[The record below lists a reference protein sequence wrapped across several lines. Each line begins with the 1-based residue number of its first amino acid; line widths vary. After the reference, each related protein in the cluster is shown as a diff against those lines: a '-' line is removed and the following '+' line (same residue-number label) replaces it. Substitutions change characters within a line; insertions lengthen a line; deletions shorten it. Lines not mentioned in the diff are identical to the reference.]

1 MDLDRW
7 LHGSQFAMRFWRF
20 PEQPTALVRRSLTY
34 QKERSIRS
42 APILGHM
49 VEAPDTALEP
59 IGDVHRTKV
68 GREATEPMRADI
80 RLLGAILGDTIREQN
95 GDEVFE
101 LVERARVES
110 FRVRRSEIDRTEM
123 SRMFDGIDIHQAL
136 PVIRAFTH
144 FALLANVAEDIHRER
159 RRGVHVAAGEPPQD
173 SSLAATYLKLD
184 GAELDSD
191 TVAEALKG
199 ALVSPVITAHPTE
212 TRRRTVFVTQ
222 HRITELMRLHAEG
235 HTETADGRPVESELR
250 RQVLTLWQ
258 TALIRLSRLQISD
271 EIAVGLRLYP
281 SAFFEV
287 IPQVNAEVRQAL
299 RQRWPEAD
307 LLSGPIL
314 QPGSWI
320 GGDRD
325 GNPNVT
331 ADVVRLA
338 SGGAAFTALSH
349 YLAELDQLEQEL
361 SMSSRLLKVTDELAA
376 LAQGCEDN
384 ARADE
389 PYRRALRVIRARLS
403 ATASEILDQQPQH
416 LLDLGLS
423 RYATPA
429 ELRSDLDVIDASLRM
444 HGSALLADDRLALL
458 REGVHVFGFHLS
470 GLDMRQNSDVHEE
483 VVGEL
488 LAWAGVHPDYSSLP
502 EEQRVELLVAE
513 LSTRRPLIGD
523 RARLS
528 DLARSELDIIAA
540 ATHAVE
546 TYGPAAVPN
555 YVISM
560 CRSVSDMLEAAILL
574 KEGGLLDASGDEP
587 YCPVGISPL
596 FETIDDLHNG
606 ATILQAMLELPLYR
620 ALVAARGESQEV
632 MLGYSDSNKD
642 GGYLAANWAVYR
654 AELALVETARK
665 NGIRLRLFHGRGGT
679 VGRGG
684 GPSYQ
689 AILAQPPGAVNGSL
703 RLTEQGEVIAAKYA
717 EPQVARRN
725 LESLLAATLEST
737 LLDVE
742 GLGEAAEPAYAVL
755 DEVATLAQR
764 SYAELVHDTPG
775 FVEYF
780 KASTPVS
787 EIGSL
792 NIGSRPTSRKP
803 TESISDLRA
812 IPWVLAW
819 SQSRVMLPGWYGTGT
834 AFEQWIGAGS
844 DSEEERLATLHELYQ
859 RWPFFRSV
867 LSNMAQVLA
876 KSDLGLAA
884 HYSELVADESLRRRV
899 FDKIVDEHHRTIAMY
914 KRITGEDDLL
924 ADNPALARSVFNR
937 FPYLEPLNHL
947 QVELLRRYR
956 GGEDDELVQR
966 GILLTMN
973 GLASALRNS
982 G

>member
-1 MDLDRW
+1 MADA
-7 LHGSQFAMRFWRF
+7 S
-20 PEQPTALVRRSLTY
+20 
-34 QKERSIRS
+34 
-42 APILGHM
+42 
-49 VEAPDTALEP
+49 DTALEP
-59 IGDVHRTKV
+59 IGAVQRTRV

-80 RLLGAILGDTIREQN
+80 RLLGTILGDTVREQN
-95 GDEVFE
+95 GAEVFD
-101 LVERARVES
+101 LVERARVAS
-110 FRVRRSEIDRTEM
+110 FRVRRSEIDRAEM
-123 SRMFDGIDIHQAL
+123 SRMFSRIDIHLAI
-136 PVIRAFTH
+136 PIIRAFSH

-159 RRGVHVAAGEPPQD
+159 RRAIHAAAGEAPQD
-173 SSLAATYLKLD
+173 SSLAATYAKLD
-184 GAELDSD
+184 LAELDSG
-191 TVAEALKG
+191 TVAAALAG

-222 HRITELMRLHAEG
+222 HRITELMRLHAAG
-235 HTETADGRPVESELR
+235 HTETDHGRNIERELR

-258 TALIRLSRLQISD
+258 TALIRLSRLQITD
-271 EIAVGLRLYP
+271 EIEVGLRYYP
-281 SAFFEV
+281 AALFTV
-287 IPQVNAEVRQAL
+287 IPQVNAEVRSAL
-299 RQRWPEAD
+299 RARWPDAD
-307 LLSGPIL
+307 LLAAPIL

-331 ADVVRLA
+331 ADVVRRA
-338 SGGAAFTALSH
+338 TGSAAFTALAH
-349 YLAELDQLEQEL
+349 YLAELTDLEQEL
-361 SMSSRLLKVTDELAA
+361 SMSARLITVTAELTA
-376 LAQGCEDN
+376 LAEGCDEK

-389 PYRRALRVIRARLS
+389 PYRRALRVIRGRLT
-403 ATASEILDQQPQH
+403 ATAAEILDRRPQH
-416 LLDLGLS
+416 ALDLGLAAYS
-423 RYATPA
+423 APG
-429 ELRSDLDVIDASLRM
+429 ELRADLDVIDASLRT
-444 HGSALLADDRLALL
+444 HGAGLLADDRLARL
-458 REGVHVFGFHLS
+458 RESVHVFGFHLS

-488 LAWAGVHPDYSSLP
+488 LAWAGVHPDYGSLA
-502 EEQRVELLVAE
+502 EGDRVELLAGE
-513 LSTRRPLIGD
+513 LATRRPLVGD
-523 RARLS
+523 RAARLS
-528 DLARSELDIIAA
+528 DLARGELGVVAA
-540 ATHAVE
+540 AARAVQL
-546 TYGPAAVPN
+546 YGPAAVPN

-560 CRSVSDMLEAAILL
+560 CQSPSDVLEAAILL
-574 KEGGLLDASGDEP
+574 KEAGLLDASGPET

-606 ATILQAMLELPLYR
+606 ASILQAMLDLPIYR
-620 ALVAARGESQEV
+620 ALVAARGDSQEV

-654 AELALVETARK
+654 AELTLVEVARK
-665 NGIRLRLFHGRGGT
+665 TGVRLRLFHGRGGT

-717 EPQVARRN
+717 EPQTARRN
-725 LESLLAATLEST
+725 LESLVAATLEST

-742 GLGEAAEPAYAVL
+742 GLGDAAEPAYAVL
-755 DEVATLAQR
+755 DEVAALAHR
-764 SYAELVHDTPG
+764 AYAELVHETPG
-775 FVEYF
+775 FVDYF

-819 SQSRVMLPGWYGTGT
+819 TQSRVMLPGWYGTGS
-834 AFEQWIGAGS
+834 AFEQWIAAGPE
-844 DSEEERLATLHELYQ
+844 SEGERVKILHELYE

-884 HYSELVADESLRRRV
+884 HYSELVADESLRHRV
-899 FDKIVDEHHRTIAMY
+899 FDKIVDEHRRTIAMH
-914 KRITGEDDLL
+914 KLITGHDDLL

-956 GGEDDELVQR
+956 SGDDDELVQR

>member
-1 MDLDRW
+1 MVEVSDI
-7 LHGSQFAMRFWRF
+7 
-20 PEQPTALVRRSLTY
+20 AL
-34 QKERSIRS
+34 
-42 APILGHM
+42 APIGA
-49 VEAPDTALEP
+49 VQ
-59 IGDVHRTKV
+59 RTRV

-80 RLLGAILGDTIREQN
+80 RLLGTILGDTVREQN
-95 GDEVFE
+95 GHDVFD

-110 FRVRRSEIDRTEM
+110 FRVRRSEIDRAEM
-123 SRMFDGIDIHQAL
+123 SRMFSGLDIHRAI
-136 PVIRAFTH
+136 PIIRAFSH

-159 RRGVHVAAGEPPQD
+159 RRAIHADAGEPPQD
-173 SSLAATYLKLD
+173 SSLAATYAKLD
-184 GAELDSD
+184 LAELDSS
-191 TVAEALKG
+191 TVAGALKG

-222 HRITELMRLHAEG
+222 HRITELMRLHAAG
-235 HTETADGRPVESELR
+235 HTETDDGRGIELELR

-258 TALIRLSRLQISD
+258 TALIRLSRLQITD
-271 EIAVGLRLYP
+271 EIDVGLRYYP
-281 SAFFEV
+281 AALFKV
-287 IPQVNAEVRQAL
+287 IPQVNAEVRDAL
-299 RQRWPEAD
+299 RTRWPDAD
-307 LLSGPIL
+307 LLAAPIL

-331 ADVVRLA
+331 ADVVRRA
-338 SGGAAFTALSH
+338 TGSAAFTALTR
-349 YLAELDQLEQEL
+349 YLAELTDLEQEL
-361 SMSSRLLKVTDELAA
+361 SMSARLITVTPELTA
-376 LAQGCEDN
+376 LAEGCPET

-389 PYRRALRVIRARLS
+389 PYRRAVRVIRARLT
-403 ATASEILDQQPQH
+403 ATAAEILDQRPQH
-416 LLDLGLS
+416 ELDLCLPPYS
-423 RYATPA
+423 APA
-429 ELRSDLDVIDASLRM
+429 ELRSDLDVIDASLRT
-444 HGSALLADDRLALL
+444 HGAALLAADRLARL
-458 REGVHVFGFHLS
+458 RESVRVFGFHLS

-483 VVGEL
+483 VVSEL
-488 LAWAGVHPDYSSLP
+488 LAWAGVHPDYGSLP
-502 EEQRVELLVAE
+502 EDERVELLAGE
-513 LSTRRPLIGD
+513 LRTRRPLVGD
-523 RARLS
+523 RAQLS
-528 DLARSELDIIAA
+528 DLARGELGVVAA
-540 ATHAVE
+540 AAHAVGL
-546 TYGPAAVPN
+546 YGSAAVPN
-555 YVISM
+555 YIISM
-560 CRSVSDMLEAAILL
+560 CQSVSDVLEAAILL
-574 KEGGLLDASGDEP
+574 KEAGLLDTSGPEP

-596 FETIDDLHNG
+596 FETIEDLRNG
-606 ATILQAMLELPLYR
+606 ASILQAMLDLPIYR
-620 ALVAARGESQEV
+620 AVVSARGDSQEV

-654 AELALVETARK
+654 AELTLVEVARK
-665 NGIRLRLFHGRGGT
+665 AGIRLRLFHGRGGT

-689 AILAQPPGAVNGSL
+689 AILAQPPGAVHGSL

-717 EPQVARRN
+717 EPELARRN
-725 LESLLAATLEST
+725 LESLVAATLEST

-742 GLGEAAEPAYAVL
+742 GLGDDAEPAYAVL
-755 DEVATLAQR
+755 DDVATLAHR
-764 SYAELVHDTPG
+764 AYAELVHETPG

-803 TESISDLRA
+803 TSSIADLRA

-819 SQSRVMLPGWYGTGT
+819 SQSRVMLPGWYGTGS
-834 AFEQWIGAGS
+834 AFEQWIAAGPE
-844 DSEEERLATLHELYQ
+844 SETDRVETLHELYQ

-867 LSNMAQVLA
+867 LSNLAQVLA
-876 KSDLGLAA
+876 KSDMGLAA
-884 HYSELVADESLRRRV
+884 RYAELVADEALRHRV
-899 FDKIVDEHHRTIAMY
+899 FGMIVDEHRRTIAMH
-914 KRITGEDDLL
+914 KLITGQDDLL

-956 GGEDDELVQR
+956 SGDDDELVQR

>member
-1 MDLDRW
+1 M
-7 LHGSQFAMRFWRF
+7 A
-20 PEQPTALVRRSLTY
+20 
-34 QKERSIRS
+34 
-42 APILGHM
+42 
-49 VEAPDTALEP
+49 EASDIALEP
-59 IGDVHRTKV
+59 IGAVQRTRV

-80 RLLGAILGDTIREQN
+80 RLLGTILGDTVREQN

-110 FRVRRSEIDRTEM
+110 FRVRRSEIDRADM
-123 SRMFDGIDIHQAL
+123 ARMFDGIDIHQAI
-136 PVIRAFTH
+136 PVIRAFSH

-159 RRGVHVAAGEPPQD
+159 RRDVHVAAGEPPQD
-173 SSLAATYLKLD
+173 SSLAATYAKLD
-184 GAELDSD
+184 RAELDSA
-191 TVAEALKG
+191 TVADALRG

-222 HRITELMRLHAEG
+222 HRITELMRLRAAG
-235 HTETADGRPVESELR
+235 HTETDDGRNIELELR

-258 TALIRLSRLQISD
+258 TALIRLSRLQITD
-271 EIAVGLRLYP
+271 EIDVGLRYYP
-281 SAFFEV
+281 AALFKV
-287 IPQVNAEVRQAL
+287 IPQVNAEVREAL
-299 RQRWPEAD
+299 RARWPDAD
-307 LLSGPIL
+307 LLSSPIL

-331 ADVVRLA
+331 GDVVRRA
-338 SGGAAFTALSH
+338 TGSAAFTALAH
-349 YLAELDQLEQEL
+349 YLAELTELEQEL
-361 SMSSRLLKVTDELAA
+361 SMSARLITVTPELTA
-376 LAQGCEDN
+376 LADGGNES

-389 PYRRALRVIRARLS
+389 PYRRALRVIRARLT
-403 ATASEILDQQPQH
+403 ATGTEILDRRPQH
-416 LLDLGLS
+416 ELDLGLRPYS
-423 RYATPA
+423 VPA
-429 ELRSDLDVIDASLRM
+429 ELRADLDVIDASLRT
-444 HGSALLADDRLALL
+444 HGAELLADDRLARL
-458 REGVHVFGFHLS
+458 RESVHTFGFHLS

-483 VVGEL
+483 VVAEL
-488 LAWAGVHPDYSSLP
+488 LAWAGVHPDYASLA
-502 EEQRVELLVAE
+502 EDERVELLAGE
-513 LSTRRPLIGD
+513 LATRRPLVGD
-523 RARLS
+523 RAQLS
-528 DLARSELDIIAA
+528 DLARGELGVVVAA
-540 ATHAVE
+540 ARAVDL
-546 TYGPAAVPN
+546 YGPAAVPN
-555 YVISM
+555 YIISM
-560 CRSVSDMLEAAILL
+560 CQSVSDVLEAAILL
-574 KEGGLLDASGDEP
+574 KEAGLLDASGPEP
-587 YCPVGISPL
+587 YCPLGISPL

-606 ATILQAMLELPLYR
+606 ASILQAMLDLPIYR
-620 ALVAARGESQEV
+620 ALVDARGGCQEV

-654 AELALVETARK
+654 AELTLVEVARK
-665 NGIRLRLFHGRGGT
+665 TGIRLRLFHGRGGT

-717 EPQVARRN
+717 EPQLARRN
-725 LESLLAATLEST
+725 LESLVAATVEST

-742 GLGEAAEPAYAVL
+742 GLGDAAEPAYAVL
-755 DEVATLAQR
+755 DEVAALAHR
-764 SYAELVHDTPG
+764 AYAELVHETPG

-819 SQSRVMLPGWYGTGT
+819 SQSRVMLPGWYGTGA
-834 AFEQWIGAGS
+834 AFEQWIAAGPE
-844 DSEEERLATLHELYQ
+844 SETERVAILHDLYE

-867 LSNMAQVLA
+867 LSNMAQVLS

-884 HYSELVADESLRRRV
+884 HYAELVADESLRHRV
-899 FDKIVDEHHRTIAMY
+899 FDKIADEHRRTIAMH
-914 KRITGEDDLL
+914 KLITGQDDLL

-956 GGEDDELVQR
+956 SGDDDELVQR

>member
-1 MDLDRW
+1 MVEVSDI
-7 LHGSQFAMRFWRF
+7 
-20 PEQPTALVRRSLTY
+20 AL
-34 QKERSIRS
+34 
-42 APILGHM
+42 APIGA
-49 VEAPDTALEP
+49 VQ
-59 IGDVHRTKV
+59 RTRV

-80 RLLGAILGDTIREQN
+80 RLLGTILGDTVREQN
-95 GDEVFE
+95 GHDVFD

-110 FRVRRSEIDRTEM
+110 FRVRRSEIDRAEM
-123 SRMFDGIDIHQAL
+123 SRMFSGLDIHLAI
-136 PVIRAFTH
+136 PIIRAFSH

-159 RRGVHVAAGEPPQD
+159 RRAIHADAGEPPQD
-173 SSLAATYLKLD
+173 SSLAATYAKLD
-184 GAELDSD
+184 LAELDSS
-191 TVAEALKG
+191 TVAGALKG

-222 HRITELMRLHAEG
+222 HRITELMRLHAAG
-235 HTETADGRPVESELR
+235 HTETDDGRGIELELR

-258 TALIRLSRLQISD
+258 TALIRLSRLQITD
-271 EIAVGLRLYP
+271 EIDVGLRYYP
-281 SAFFEV
+281 AALFKV
-287 IPQVNAEVRQAL
+287 IPQVNAEVRDAL
-299 RQRWPEAD
+299 RARWPDAD
-307 LLSGPIL
+307 LLAAPIL

-331 ADVVRLA
+331 ADVVRRA
-338 SGGAAFTALSH
+338 TGSAAFTALTR
-349 YLAELDQLEQEL
+349 YLAELTDLEQEL
-361 SMSSRLLKVTDELAA
+361 SMSARLITVTPELTA
-376 LAQGCEDN
+376 LAEGCPET

-389 PYRRALRVIRARLS
+389 PYRRAVRVIRARLT
-403 ATASEILDQQPQH
+403 ATAAKILDQRPQH
-416 LLDLGLS
+416 ELDLGLPPYS
-423 RYATPA
+423 APA
-429 ELRSDLDVIDASLRM
+429 ELRSDLDVIDASLRT
-444 HGSALLADDRLALL
+444 HGAALLAADRLARL
-458 REGVHVFGFHLS
+458 RESVRVFGFHLS

-483 VVGEL
+483 VVSEL
-488 LAWAGVHPDYSSLP
+488 LAWAGVHPDYGSLP
-502 EEQRVELLVAE
+502 EDERVELLAGE
-513 LSTRRPLIGD
+513 LRTRRPLVGD
-523 RARLS
+523 RAQLS
-528 DLARSELDIIAA
+528 DLARGELGVVAA
-540 ATHAVE
+540 AAHAVGL
-546 TYGPAAVPN
+546 YGSAAVPN
-555 YVISM
+555 YIISM
-560 CRSVSDMLEAAILL
+560 CQSVSDVLEAAILL
-574 KEGGLLDASGDEP
+574 KEAGLLDTSGPEP

-596 FETIDDLHNG
+596 FETIEDLRNG
-606 ATILQAMLELPLYR
+606 ASILQAMLDLPIYR
-620 ALVAARGESQEV
+620 AVVSARGDSQEV

-654 AELALVETARK
+654 AELTLVEVARK
-665 NGIRLRLFHGRGGT
+665 AGIRLRLFHGRGGT

-717 EPQVARRN
+717 EPQLARRN
-725 LESLLAATLEST
+725 LESLVAATLEST

-742 GLGEAAEPAYAVL
+742 GLGDDAEPAYAVL
-755 DEVATLAQR
+755 DDVATLAHR
-764 SYAELVHDTPG
+764 AYAELVHETPG

-803 TESISDLRA
+803 TSSIADLRA

-819 SQSRVMLPGWYGTGT
+819 SQSRVMLPGWYGTGS
-834 AFEQWIGAGS
+834 AFEQWIAAGPE
-844 DSEEERLATLHELYQ
+844 SETDRVETLHELYQ

-867 LSNMAQVLA
+867 LSNLAQVLA
-876 KSDLGLAA
+876 KSDMGLAA
-884 HYSELVADESLRRRV
+884 RYAELVADEALRHRV
-899 FDKIVDEHHRTIAMY
+899 FGMIVDEHRRTIAMH
-914 KRITGEDDLL
+914 KLITGQDDLL

-956 GGEDDELVQR
+956 SGDDDELVQR

>member
-1 MDLDRW
+1 
-7 LHGSQFAMRFWRF
+7 
-20 PEQPTALVRRSLTY
+20 
-34 QKERSIRS
+34 
-42 APILGHM
+42 M
-49 VEAPDTALEP
+49 VEVSDTALAP
-59 IGDVHRTKV
+59 IGAVQRTLV

-80 RLLGAILGDTIREQN
+80 RLLGAILGDTVREQN
-95 GDEVFE
+95 GDEVFD

-110 FRVRRSEIDRTEM
+110 FRVRRSEIDRADM
-123 SRMFDGIDIHQAL
+123 ARLFSGLDIHRAI
-136 PVIRAFTH
+136 PVIRAFSH

-159 RRGVHVAAGEPPQD
+159 RRAVHVAAGDPPQD
-173 SSLAATYLKLD
+173 SSLAATYAKLEA
-184 GAELDSD
+184 AELDSA
-191 TVAEALKG
+191 TVADALRG

-222 HRITELMRLHAEG
+222 HRITELMRLHADG
-235 HTETADGRPVESELR
+235 RTETADGRSIERELR
-250 RQVLTLWQ
+250 RHVLTLWQ
-258 TALIRLSRLQISD
+258 TALIRLSRLKISD
-271 EIAVGLRLYP
+271 EIEVGLRYYP
-281 SAFFEV
+281 AALFEV
-287 IPQVNAEVRQAL
+287 IPQVNAEVRAAL
-299 RQRWPEAD
+299 RARWPGTD
-307 LLSGPIL
+307 LLSGPLL

-338 SGGAAFTALSH
+338 TGSAAFTALAH
-349 YLAELDQLEQEL
+349 YLSELTHLEQEL
-361 SMSSRLLKVTDELAA
+361 SMSARLVRVTDALAA
-376 LAQGCEDN
+376 LADGCREQ

-389 PYRRALRVIRARLS
+389 PYRRALRVIRGRLT
-403 ATASEILDQQPQH
+403 ATTAHILDRRPQH
-416 LLDLGLS
+416 GLDLGLAP
-423 RYATPA
+423 YGTPA
-429 ELRSDLDVIDASLRM
+429 ELRADLDTIDASLRS
-444 HGSALLADDRLALL
+444 HGGALLADDRLALL
-458 REGVHVFGFHLS
+458 REGVHAFGFHLC
-470 GLDMRQNSDVHEE
+470 GLDLRQNSDVHEQ
-483 VVGEL
+483 VVAEL
-488 LAWAGVHPDYSSLP
+488 LAWAGVHPDYGSLP
-502 EEQRVELLVAE
+502 EQERVALLAGELA
-513 LSTRRPLIGD
+513 TRRPLVGE
-523 RARLS
+523 RALGAPPACGGLS
-528 DLARSELDIIAA
+528 DLARGELGVVAA
-540 ATHAVE
+540 AAHAIR

-560 CRSVSDMLEAAILL
+560 CRSVSDVLEAAILL
-574 KEGGLLDASGDEP
+574 KEAGLLDVAGP
-587 YCPVGISPL
+587 QPHCPVAISPL

-606 ATILQAMLELPLYR
+606 AATLHAMLELPLYR
-620 ALVAARGESQEV
+620 ALVAARGDCQEV

-654 AELALVETARK
+654 AELALVEVARK
-665 NGIRLRLFHGRGGT
+665 AGIRLRLFHGRGGT

-689 AILAQPPGAVNGSL
+689 AILAQPPGAVSGSL

-717 EPQVARRN
+717 EPRTARRN
-725 LESLLAATLEST
+725 LESLVAATLEST

-742 GLGEAAEPAYAVL
+742 GLGDAAEPAYALL
-755 DEVATLAQR
+755 DEVAALAR
-764 SYAELVHDTPG
+764 RAYAELVHETPG

-780 KASTPVS
+780 MASTPAS

-803 TESISDLRA
+803 TSSIADLRA

-834 AFEQWIGAGS
+834 AFERWIAAGPETQ
-844 DSEEERLATLHELYQ
+844 DERVRALHDLYR

-884 HYSELVADESLRRRV
+884 RYAELVDDESLRHRV
-899 FDKIVDEHHRTIAMY
+899 FDKIVAEHQRTIAMH
-914 KRITGEDDLL
+914 KLITGQGDLL

-956 GGEDDELVQR
+956 CGDDDELVQR